1 MENLSTCAQSP
12 PTEKKKEYDSK
23 EEENDVEDYT
33 HQKALKF
40 RDIRDMADYGRL
52 HWLAMAQDI
61 YLANTISNNIT
72 KPQEKKETKK

>member
-1 MENLSTCAQSP
+1 MANLSTCAQSP

-23 EEENDVEDYT
+23 EEEENNVEDYT
-33 HQKALKF
+33 YQKALKF

-61 YLANTISNNIT
+61 
-72 KPQEKKETKK
+72 